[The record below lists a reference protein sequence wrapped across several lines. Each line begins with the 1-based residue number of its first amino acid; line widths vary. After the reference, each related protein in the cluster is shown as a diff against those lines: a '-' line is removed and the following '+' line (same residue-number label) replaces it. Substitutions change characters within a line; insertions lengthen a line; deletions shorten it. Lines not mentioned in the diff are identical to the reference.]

1 MANADTDR
9 NDLQREIGAR
19 TARVE
24 RLRRRFVDTGP
35 TLALIGANIAVILFV
50 VVQLTGFDERLDG
63 VEQRLTALEQR
74 QTAVEDRLEGVDA
87 RLARIE
93 EALATLLERGAPIS
107 APRSRTCGS
116 WRSTSTTPPGRTP
129 SSPGSPATRTATYP

>member
-9 NDLQREIGAR
+9 NDFQREIGAL
-19 TARVE
+19 TAGVAR
-24 RLRRRFVDTGP
+24 RRRRFVDTGP
-35 TLALIGANIAVILFV
+35 ALALIGANIAVILFV

-87 RLARIE
+87 RLARIVE
-93 EALATLLERGAPIS
+93 GLATLLER
-107 APRSRTCGS
+107 
-116 WRSTSTTPPGRTP
+116 
-129 SSPGSPATRTATYP
+129 